1 MKREPST
8 ISRTLLAAVS
18 SAAVLA
24 AASGLAGAAHAA
36 EAGGEAV
43 VPSFLASRGGTADT
57 VKWQAVGD
65 DVLAGQTGKF
75 ANGQMISGFVLNLLS
90 LWSLPNGASAIA
102 QGSLAVAQNAANQ
115 MSATVNTMARVVN
128 GNGHNT
134 GADPS
139 AQVSGGQQIAV
150 NGVSQVTQV
159 AGNSNVGMNAAQI
172 DFSGNALAGAS
183 GNGATRAS
191 ASNATGTITAGI
203 AFGNGGVS
211 VALQTPAGLA
221 TQSIAPGA
229 GQAGSIAQMLQIA
242 GNNQQVANQL
252 QLQLQ
257 SAQMSSAAL
266 RQAGVLQ
273 ALQNAINTRR

>member
-1 MKREPST
+1 MKRELST
-8 ISRTLLAAVS
+8 TNRALFATIATVAL
-18 SAAVLA
+18 
-24 AASGLAGAAHAA
+24 GAA
-36 EAGGEAV
+36 
-43 VPSFLASRGGTADT
+43 GTAYAADT
-57 VKWQAVGD
+57 GGAAPMPAFLSAHDGGIETIRWQPVSD

-90 LWSLPNGASAIA
+90 QWNLPNGGSAIA

-115 MSATVNTMARVVN
+115 MSATVNSTAHVVN
-128 GNGHNT
+128 GNGRNS

-139 AQVSGGQQIAV
+139 AQVSGGQRIAI

-159 AGNSNVGMNAAQI
+159 AGNSNIGMNAAQI
-172 DFSGNALAGAS
+172 DFTGNALASAG
-183 GNGATRAS
+183 GNGATSAN
-191 ASNATGTITAGI
+191 ASNANGTIRAGI
-203 AFGNGGVS
+203 TFGNGGVS
-211 VALQTPAGLA
+211 VALQTPAGIA
-221 TQSIAPGA
+221 TQTIAPGG

-257 SAQMSSAAL
+257 TAQMSSASL

-273 ALQNAINTRR
+273 ALQNAINARR